1 MWLIWK
7 NYIIPSLEAF
17 LLLELMIEGKDVVK
31 WSLIVF
37 CVVGKCPNGHMA
49 PSSAVL
55 RVESLGDRK
64 QRGGWILL

>member
-37 CVVGKCPNGHMA
+37 CLGVSVLMA
-49 PSSAVL
+49 TWLPAQL
-55 RVESLGDRK
+55 Y
-64 QRGGWILL
+64 